1 MENETKEKIKL
12 TTREILLSLYDEVS
26 KVEEI
31 FVRPWQRKR
40 IKEYWN
46 WRELD
51 KNRFHAALWRLE
63 KQKYI
68 KRYGKNKKTIIKLTS
83 VGKNQAVKYIFKNHE
98 IKQPKIWDKKWHI
111 VIFDIPEKKKVVRN
125 IIRSHLKNWGF
136 YQLQESVFIY
146 PFSCQKEISALKY
159 IYRLG
164 NYLQYVIAETIE
176 TEINLVDHFYELE
189 ILNKKYL
196 S

>member
-1 MENETKEKIKL
+1 MEDETKEKIKL
-12 TTREILLSLYDEVS
+12 TTKEILLSFYDSFS

-40 IKEYWN
+40 IKEYWK

-51 KNRFHAALWRLE
+51 KDRFYSSLWRLE

-68 KRYGKNKKTIIKLTS
+68 KRYIENKKTILKLTS
-83 VGKNQAVKYIFKNHE
+83 VGKNQAMKYIFKDYKIE
-98 IKQPKIWDKKWHI
+98 KPKVWDKKWHM
-111 VIFDIPEKKKVVRN
+111 VIFDIPEKKKVIRN
-125 IIRSHLKNWGF
+125 IIRSHLKNWDF
-136 YQLQESVFIY
+136 YQLQESVFIH
-146 PFSCQKEISALKY
+146 PFGCQKEIAALKY
-159 IYRLG
+159 IYGLG

-176 TEINLVDHFYELE
+176 TEINLVDHFYELG